1 LEKLEIKEIK
11 RQTSSF
17 GILKN
22 KKMKPGGGVIF
33 KTNIRKAVGKK
44 FLKLKKMKKPP
55 KNLLVFFKK
64 ENKAIKRKK
73 IKILLLEFNKHTQKG
88 KKKK

>member
-1 LEKLEIKEIK
+1 L
-11 RQTSSF
+11 
-17 GILKN
+17 
-22 KKMKPGGGVIF
+22 
-33 KTNIRKAVGKK
+33 
-44 FLKLKKMKKPP
+44 KKPP
-55 KNLLVFFKK
+55 KNLLVFLKKQKK